1 MKNKFSIIIHLIL
14 FNLFFS
20 SALYSNENF
29 NFDITQIEI
38 LDNGNRIIGN
48 KRGKAKTNNGLSI
61 LADKFDYN
69 KITNILEASGN
80 VIVEDEINNYRLF
93 SNFIEYSKN
102 EDVFVT
108 KEKTIIELYD
118 KFEIDS
124 KNIKFDNKNNQIK
137 SKYKTKIKDTK
148 INQEY
153 ILNNFIFLISDEI
166 LKGENIEIRSNFDK
180 PNGDHYFFKS
190 AILDLKKQNFLAKDT
205 KILVKKD
212 ILKKSKNDPRLLG
225 ISSKSENDKT
235 TINKGIFTS
244 CEQTDK
250 CPPWV
255 IEAEKIVHDKTK
267 KQINYENAIL
277 KVYDIPVFYYPI
289 FFHPDP
295 SVERQSGF
303 LKPQL
308 SNSNILGSG
317 LNVPY
322 FKVLAENKD
331 LTISPTFFDKNIK
344 MLQNEY
350 RQANKNSDL
359 ILDLGYNQGYSSIS
373 KNKKSSMSHL
383 FLDYKKDFNFE
394 NFQVSKLTFN
404 FEKVS
409 NDTYLKLFDNN
420 IAKNITTPEDYDNL
434 NSNLEIK
441 LDTNKSSFSTGISL
455 YENLSLKNS
464 DRYQFNLPYYNYS
477 TTLPL
482 SLNAGTINFSSAGNN
497 SLINTNE
504 LNSKIENN
512 INYESDQFFT
522 NSGFVNSWNLYF
534 KNFNATGKKSGTFE
548 SNLGSEIA
556 SIFEINSKFPLINSF
571 EDNTNY
577 LTPKISLRVN
587 PTDMDNNSNGESSIN
602 VNNIFSLNRHS
613 SDRSFEQGRSLTL
626 GIDYRNE
633 NTTDEINRYFD
644 LKLATVL
651 RDNYE
656 DRIPKS
662 STLNNKTSNLFGSI
676 TTNKLDFLNLSYDFS
691 LNNNL
696 DELQYNSIDA
706 DFLFGKINSKFSYI
720 EENGVIGST
729 HSIKNSTSVNFR
741 DKNYF
746 RFNTRRNEEINLTEY
761 YDLIYEYKNDC
772 LTAGIKYNKT
782 FYEDRDVKPSENL
795 LFTITLIPL
804 TTYEQEINE
813 NLYN

>member
-1 MKNKFSIIIHLIL
+1 MINKSLIILYIIL
-14 FNLFFS
+14 FNLLLFTNS
-20 SALYSNENF
+20 YSNENF
-29 NFDITQIEI
+29 NFDVTEIEI
-38 LDNGNRIIGN
+38 LDNGNKIIGN
-48 KRGKAKTNNGLSI
+48 NRGIARTNNGLSI

-69 KITNILEASGN
+69 KITNILKATGN
-80 VIVEDEINNYRLF
+80 VIVEDEINNYKLF
-93 SNFIEYSKN
+93 TNFIEYSKN
-102 EDVFVT
+102 EDIFIS
-108 KEKTIIELYD
+108 KEKTSVELYG
-118 KFEIDS
+118 KFLIDG
-124 KNIKFDNKNNQIK
+124 KNIKFDKKNNQIE
-137 SKYKTKIKDTK
+137 SRNKTVIKDTE
-148 INQEY
+148 INEEY
-153 ILNNFIFLISDEI
+153 KLSNFIFFVSDEI
-166 LKGENIEIRSNFDK
+166 LKGENIEIRSDFDK
-180 PNGDHYFFKS
+180 PNGDQYFFNS
-190 AILDLKKQNFLAKDT
+190 AILNLKKKKFLAKDT

-212 ILKKSKNDPRLLG
+212 IFKNSKNDPRLLG
-225 ISSKSENDKT
+225 ISSKSKNNKT

-255 IEAEKIVHDKTK
+255 IEAEKIVHDKSK
-267 KQINYENAIL
+267 KQINYKNAIL

-295 SVERQSGF
+295 TVKRQSGF

-322 FKVLAENKD
+322 FKVLADNKD
-331 LTISPTFFDKNIK
+331 LTLSPTFFDEDIQ

-350 RQANKNSDL
+350 RQVNKNSDL
-359 ILDLGYNQGYSSIS
+359 ILDLGFNQGYSSTNNNS
-373 KNKKSSMSHL
+373 KNSMSHL
-383 FLDYKKDFNFE
+383 FLDYKKNLNFE
-394 NFQVSKLTFN
+394 KFQVSKFTFN
-404 FEKVS
+404 LEKVS
-409 NDTYLKLFDNN
+409 NDTYLKVFDNN
-420 IAKNITTPEDYDNL
+420 LTKNITTPEDYNNL
-434 NSNLEIK
+434 KSNIEMK
-441 LDTNKSSFSTGISL
+441 LDTNNSSFSTGISS

-477 TTLPL
+477 TNLPL
-482 SLNAGTINFSSAGNN
+482 SLNSGTINFSSSGNN

-504 LNSKIENN
+504 LNSTIVNN
-512 INYESDQFFT
+512 LNYQSDQFFT
-522 NSGFVNSWNLYF
+522 ASGLINNWNLYF
-534 KNFNATGKKSGTFE
+534 KNFNVTGKKSTTYE

-556 SIFEINSKFPLINSF
+556 SIFEINSKFPLIKNF
-571 EDNTNY
+571 ENNINY
-577 LTPKISLRVN
+577 LTPKISFRIN
-587 PTDMDNNSNGESSIN
+587 PTDMDNNSDGESSIN
-602 VNNIFSLNRHS
+602 VNNIFNVNRHS
-613 SDRSFEQGRSLTL
+613 NDRSFEQGKSLTL

-633 NTTDEINRYFD
+633 NTIDEINKYFD

-651 RDNYE
+651 RDSYE

-676 TTNKLDFLNLSYDFS
+676 TTNKIDYVNLSYDFS
-691 LNNNL
+691 LNDRL
-696 DELQYNSIDA
+696 DELQYNSINA
-706 DFLFGKINSKFSYI
+706 DFVFGKINSKFSYI

-746 RFNTRRNEEINLTEY
+746 RINARRNEEINLTEY

-804 TTYEQEINE
+804 TTYEQEIND